1 MSRSIDM
8 GYAFMRP
15 TSLPGNKK
23 KALGFCFVQNLPI
36 SKKHTSMIEVTNQYL
51 ILYRFLLPGSVLVLG
66 HCEVTD
72 GMSQTES

>member
-36 SKKHTSMIEVTNQYL
+36 SKKHTSMIESQISIISLFVTWERVGAGTL
-51 ILYRFLLPGSVLVLG
+51 
-66 HCEVTD
+66 
-72 GMSQTES
+72 